1 MIDKKNYMKKI
12 IVLFKQYFSKNT
24 NNNLILG
31 RWNYDYDSKIQ
42 ERKVYLANMD
52 NCGCCEKSNKNS
64 IENVYNDEYLK
75 PYFY

>member
-1 MIDKKNYMKKI
+1 MKKFI
-12 IVLFKQYFSKNT
+12 DLFKQYFTTKTT

-31 RWNYDYDSKIQ
+31 RWHYDYDAAIQ

-52 NCGCCEKSNKNS
+52 NCGCCEKSKKNS
-64 IENVYNDEYLK
+64 IETVHDDEYLK